1 MFYAPS
7 STVTMSFGFSVGDIL
22 GGASLAYK
30 LCKALCETKGPARD
44 YQQLIAEL
52 NVVHKV
58 LIQVE
63 QLRVSNQLAQATVNA
78 VLFTT
83 NAANE
88 AMEVFLTDYEKY
100 RESLKEGGSGNVLKD
115 SWRKWQWTFQ
125 METEV
130 RYTISVKVGRSSGD
144 GKS

>member
-1 MFYAPS
+1 LFNLIPS
-7 STVTMSFGFSVGDIL
+7 FIFSKSSSPAMSLGFSVGDIL
-22 GGASLAYK
+22 GGASLAYQ
-30 LCKALCETKGPARD
+30 LCNALSETKGSSRD

-63 QLRVSNQLAQATVNA
+63 QLRVSNQLAQATLNA
-78 VLFTT
+78 LLFIT

-88 AMEVFLTDYEKY
+88 AMEVFLADHEKY
-100 RESLKEGGSGNVLKD
+100 TESLKRGGSGNLLKD
-115 SWRKWQWTFQ
+115 SWRKGKWAFE

-130 RYTISVKVGRSSGD
+130 P
-144 GKS
+144 

>member
-1 MFYAPS
+1 
-7 STVTMSFGFSVGDIL
+7 MSFGFSVGDIL

-30 LCKALCETKGPARD
+30 LYKALSETEGSAKS

-78 VLFTT
+78 VLFIT
-83 NAANE
+83 NSANE
-88 AMEVFLTDYEKY
+88 AMEVFLANHEKY
-100 RESLKEGGSGNVLKD
+100 SESLKEGGSGSVLKD
-115 SWRKWQWTFQ
+115 SWRKWQWSYR
-125 METEV
+125 MEAEV
-130 RYTISVKVGRSSGD
+130 RCHCYWALIMTLSWIRLIERLEE
-144 GKS
+144 